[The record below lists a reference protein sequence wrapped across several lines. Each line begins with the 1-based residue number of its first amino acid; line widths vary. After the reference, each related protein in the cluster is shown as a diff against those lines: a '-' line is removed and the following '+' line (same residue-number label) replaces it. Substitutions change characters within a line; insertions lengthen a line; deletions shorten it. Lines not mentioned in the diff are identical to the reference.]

1 MSPNRTLDEA
11 WNELHARDN
20 ALEVYR
26 RYLANVI
33 PSRSTFANCLDAQV
47 RDQIYVPEVKPL

>member
-1 MSPNRTLDEA
+1 MMTALDEA

-26 RYLANVI
+26 RYLANDI
-33 PSRSTFANCLDAQV
+33 PSRSTFANCLDAKV
-47 RDQIYVPEVKPL
+47 RENIYVP